1 MATIS
6 VKIDLRQLKHIVQ
19 KLKRK
24 DGTEVECLTIPIT
37 ENNLF
42 KGEKGVY
49 LDLTAF
55 ELKEKRAD
63 SKDTHLVKQSLP
75 KEVFEKMTD
84 EEKRALPILGNAIV
98 WERQESTPNVI
109 QEAFE
114 PVPEETDDLP
124 F

>member
-1 MATIS
+1 MSSIS
-6 VKIDLRQLKHIVQ
+6 IKIDLRQLKHIIQ

-24 DGTEVECLTIPIT
+24 DGTEVECLTIPIN

-55 ELKEKRAD
+55 ELKNKQPG
-63 SKDTHLVKQSLP
+63 SKDTHIVKQSLP

>member
-1 MATIS
+1 MSSIS
-6 VKIDLRQLKHIVQ
+6 IKIDLRQLKHIIQ

-24 DGTEVECLTIPIT
+24 DGTEVECLTIPIN

-55 ELKEKRAD
+55 ELKNKQPG
-63 SKDTHLVKQSLP
+63 SKDTHIVKQSFP
-75 KEVFEKMTD
+75 KEMYDKMSE
-84 EEKRALPILGNAIV
+84 EEKKALPILGNLIV
-98 WERQESTPNVI
+98 WEKQEATPNVI
-109 QEAFE
+109 TE
-114 PVPEETDDLP
+114 PMDIPDEEHDDLP